1 MKKVKEL
8 FEKAKKKTVQIY
20 NKAKEW
26 VIVHKTVSVIVASVL
41 AVGAILAIV
50 IPLAI

>member
-26 VIVHKTVSVIVASVL
+26 VLAHKIISIIVASIL
-41 AVGAILAIV
+41 AIGAILAIV
-50 IPLAI
+50 LPLAI